1 MFVGYV
7 MKAASPSNCQQA
19 DKSNNVKDYTRCVG
33 LAHLLEHVINFIFFK
48 AIDLK

>member
-19 DKSNNVKDYTRCVG
+19 DKSNYVKDYRRCVG